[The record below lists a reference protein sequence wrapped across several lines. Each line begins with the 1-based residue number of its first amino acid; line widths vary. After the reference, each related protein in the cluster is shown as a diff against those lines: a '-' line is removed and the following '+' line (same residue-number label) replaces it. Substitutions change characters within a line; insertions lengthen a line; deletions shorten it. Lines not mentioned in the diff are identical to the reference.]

1 LGCQNEKPFTE
12 CCSKC
17 PTIGGGSSSTCQW
30 NVSNGDFTIKGDGFG
45 EPTTECFQ
53 ACQVLGHATIKDPH
67 EFCNGMSIEKT
78 VSKCHLALQDLQKA
92 QRTMTWCNH
101 SSLATSSSSLGVKS
115 AKNFDGEPNNLN
127 NIFADHKSVI
137 RQDNTDV
144 CKHMY
149 YNSGCQIEEPFLQC
163 CHNCST
169 AGGDSGSTCHWEARS
184 GNDKVQGDGF
194 GEPTTA
200 CYNACTYLGDT
211 SKHADPH
218 DFCKGGSVEK
228 AVSTC
233 NVALQD
239 LKKAQAKMQWCQES
253 SLAKVGDLGAEPKQ
267 QKVVV

>member
-1 LGCQNEKPFTE
+1 MGGSRGLSPVTLSFLRVDLKPTVRSMPVATVFVFVLAPMFMLTSMQGCGKSTTTKPPDCTSAYYDLGCQNEKPFTE

-53 ACQVLGHATIKDPH
+53 ACQVLGHATTKDPH
-67 EFCNGMSIEKT
+67 ELCNGMSIERT

-115 AKNFDGEPNNLN
+115 AKNFDGEPNNLK

-169 AGGDSGSTCHWEARS
+169 AGGDSGSTCHWE
-184 GNDKVQGDGF
+184 
-194 GEPTTA
+194 
-200 CYNACTYLGDT
+200 
-211 SKHADPH
+211 
-218 DFCKGGSVEK
+218 
-228 AVSTC
+228 
-233 NVALQD
+233 
-239 LKKAQAKMQWCQES
+239 
-253 SLAKVGDLGAEPKQ
+253 
-267 QKVVV
+267 